1 MNPALFNPTA
11 PYSHVSNRLAIGGF
25 MRGVFPL
32 QHRFHE
38 VLNVAWEHERA
49 IREKHGLVHHVGF
62 DDTYDIERWLP
73 KIEQAVELVV
83 RWRAEGKTVLVL
95 CSQGRNRSGVVAAE
109 ALIRS
114 GLRAELVVQTIKER
128 RVDALTNRVFVAW
141 LLRRRGF

>member
-11 PYSHVSNRLAIGGF
+11 PYSHVSNRLAIGGV

-49 IREKHGLVHHVGF
+49 LRERHGNLVHHAGF
-62 DDTYDIERWLP
+62 DDTYEIEQWLP
-73 KIEQAVELVV
+73 QIEQAVGLVTK
-83 RWRAEGKTVLVL
+83 WRAEGKTVLVL

-109 ALIRS
+109 ALIRE
-114 GLRAELVVQTIKER
+114 GNRPAEVVQQIKER
-128 RVDALTNRVFVAW
+128 RENALTNRAFVGW
-141 LLRRRGF
+141 LRRPR